1 MKRWIQGSRSVH
13 YHDILPGSP
22 PRLPSAAAVL
32 SMSAPNMLLSS
43 SLNAFLIGLGVYLG
57 FVWTRNLDEPA
68 GAIGSRAVFIT
79 YIVGLIVCYL
89 VYASSRAVI
98 ADQSYV
104 SEREWVLKN
113 LAVDIRPPRL
123 EVLAD
128 AIGVF
133 LTSTPPEPDVER
145 VTPPNAT
152 PESSNRDARRT
163 SRTHDEDTRKEL
175 LVLFQEA
182 ADMRK
187 ASAKVDERL
196 ARLLERL
203 AEEIGAWSAC
213 PCGLAAH

>member
-22 PRLPSAAAVL
+22 PRLHSAAAVL

-79 YIVGLIVCYL
+79 YIVGLVVCYF

-98 ADQSYV
+98 ANQSYV
-104 SEREWVLKN
+104 SEREWVRKYIATDLRPSRLQT
-113 LAVDIRPPRL
+113 LAVANGAASIGPPP
-123 EVLAD
+123 D
-128 AIGVF
+128 
-133 LTSTPPEPDVER
+133 PDVER
-145 VTPPNAT
+145 GTPLNAI
-152 PESSNRDARRT
+152 PETLSGEARHGGI
-163 SRTHDEDTRKEL
+163 SHEDTRKEL
-175 LVLFQEA
+175 LALFQEA

-203 AEEIGAWSAC
+203 GEETGA
-213 PCGLAAH
+213 